1 MAIQFFSAKQF
12 GKPLKVT
19 IQKTGRMGFTAPTA
33 MALNLNENTYFCF
46 GRDESISADLIMIKK
61 NEADEDAFRTIRSGQ
76 YYYLAAAAL
85 FDLLGYNYKKE
96 PIIFDVKREASI
108 DAEAG
113 GEVYLLTR
121 RAPKSRK
128 AARKEETE
136 RSLFE

>member
-19 IQKTGRMGFTAPTA
+19 IQKTGRMGFTDQTA
-33 MALNLNENTYFCF
+33 KSLNLNESTYFFF
-46 GRDESISADLIMIKK
+46 GKDENIGADLIMVKT
-61 NEADEDAFRTIRSGQ
+61 NEANEDAFRTIRSGQ
-76 YYYLAAAAL
+76 YYYLATAAL

-96 PIIFDVKREASI
+96 PIIFDVKRDASL

-128 AARKEETE
+128 AAHKEETE
-136 RSLFE
+136 RTLF